1 MSNERRGGQ
10 VALRLPDAYAVTQ
23 ALIARGVVGDF
34 RAPDMLR
41 LGFAPLYL
49 SFAQVW
55 DALEILRDVLETR
68 AYDDPAYARRNT
80 VT

>member
-1 MSNERRGGQ
+1 M
-10 VALRLPDAYAVTQ
+10 PHAYAVTQ

-34 RAPDMLR
+34 RAPDLLR

-49 SFAQVW
+49 SFVQVW
-55 DALEILRDVLETR
+55 DALEQVRDVLESG
-68 AYDDPAYARRNT
+68 AYDDPAYQTRST